1 LLDTNHE
8 PDAALLAPDIRLME
22 TLDTRDRIKEAAMR
36 LFAERGVEAVTVR
49 EIVAASGARNG
60 GSLNYY
66 FKSKEGLIT
75 ELLADVFRVS
85 SADWLDGLSKLDK
98 NGGPTCTRDIIRI
111 IVYAPGPHF
120 RQSRSPTAT
129 RFLASVL
136 FTRRKMVSELLEQA
150 NFSVFSRLLAQI
162 SALNPHLPR
171 SIMQQRLI
179 YLSWYLVS
187 ALSAHEASLAEGR
200 KRSRVWT
207 DVDALAN
214 LVDAAVG
221 LIEAPVSDCAP
232 PGATPV

>member
-1 LLDTNHE
+1 
-8 PDAALLAPDIRLME
+8 
-22 TLDTRDRIKEAAMR
+22 MR

-66 FKSKEGLIT
+66 FKSKDGLIA

-98 NGGPTCTRDIIRI
+98 NGGPQSTRDIIRI

-120 RQSRSPTAT
+120 RQSKSPTAT

-136 FTRRKMVSELLEQA
+136 FTRRKTVNELLGQA
-150 NFSVFSRLLAQI
+150 NFSVFSRLLSEI
-162 SALNPHLPR
+162 SALNRHVPR
-171 SIMQQRLI
+171 PIMQQRLI
-179 YLSWYLVS
+179 YLSWYLIS
-187 ALSAHEASLAEGR
+187 SLSAHEASLAEGR

-207 DVDALAN
+207 DADPLAT

-221 LIEAPVSDCAP
+221 LVEASIVDAVSAP
-232 PGATPV
+232 MAATR